1 MTAANNNLE
10 ITLPKNQIEL
20 FGYEYFFSTFIALY
34 QRNKL
39 PNTILLSGPKG
50 SGKATFAYHFINYI
64 FSFKEEN
71 KYLLNNFTINPD
83 NNSYINLCNETHPN
97 FFLLENST
105 HGEDIKIE
113 NIRNALQF
121 LSKSTYSSDIKIVLI
136 DSLDCLNVYS
146 SNALLKVLE
155 ETNNKTFFFLIN
167 NNSHRIL
174 NTIKSRSIE
183 FKFFF
188 TLSEKKQILQNIIR
202 QYMDD
207 FDVNKIDP
215 GFFFDT
221 PGNILKYLLTLGE
234 NNIDL
239 LKDKLSC
246 IFYLIDKYKQKNDP
260 QLLTFV
266 SLLIELFYNDLLI
279 KNNKNLDLYSV
290 NKFKLLKQIDHAKK
304 FNLDKINLL
313 ISIKG
318 TLEHE
323 TN

>member
-1 MTAANNNLE
+1 MTTANKNLE

-20 FGYEYFFSTFIALY
+20 FGYEYFFNYFITLY

-39 PNTILLSGPKG
+39 PNTILLSGSKG
-50 SGKATFAYHFINYI
+50 SGKATFAYHFINYLL
-64 FSFKEEN
+64 SYKEKN
-71 KYLLNNFTINPD
+71 KYSLKNFTINPD

-97 FFLLENST
+97 FFLLENLTSD
-105 HGEDIKIE
+105 EDIKIE
-113 NIRNALQF
+113 NVRNTLQF
-121 LSKSTYSSDIKIVLI
+121 LSKSTYSSNIKIVLI
-136 DSLDCLNVYS
+136 DSIDCLNVYS

-167 NNSHRIL
+167 NNPHKIL

-183 FKFFF
+183 FKLFF
-188 TLSEKKQILQNIIR
+188 TLLEKKEILENISR
-202 QYMDD
+202 QYVDD

-215 GFFFDT
+215 RFFFDS
-221 PGNILKYLLTLGE
+221 PGNILKYLLILSE
-234 NNIDL
+234 SNIDL

-246 IFYLIDKYKQKNDP
+246 IFYLIDKYKQKNDS

-266 SLLIELFYNDLLI
+266 SLLIELFYNDLSI
-279 KNNKNLDLYSV
+279 KNNKNLNLYFA

-304 FNLDKINLL
+304 FNLDKKNLL

-318 TLEHE
+318 ILEDE
-323 TN
+323 SK